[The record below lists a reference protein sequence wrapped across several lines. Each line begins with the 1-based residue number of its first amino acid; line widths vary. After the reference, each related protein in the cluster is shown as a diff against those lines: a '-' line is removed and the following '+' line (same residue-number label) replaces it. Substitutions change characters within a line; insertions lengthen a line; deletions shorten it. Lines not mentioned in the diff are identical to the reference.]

1 MPEKTLGMCLKP
13 LEATSAYKKYPCAP
27 NTLVKHLLSAPHS
40 SWLSTQKGQAYNY
53 SFLHC

>member
-1 MPEKTLGMCLKP
+1 MPEKTLAMCLKP